1 MNPIKYRV
9 LVISTLF
16 LSLSCA
22 QDPVPKPQAY
32 LRLEF
37 PEASYQKLETNL
49 PFTIERNLL
58 ATKIE
63 TKTIKGPTES
73 YGITIQYP
81 NLKGSIYLTYKSIDN
96 KKENLIAFL
105 RDAQKFTQE
114 HTKKADEIV
123 EQPYENNKRRVYGM
137 LYEVGGNAAS
147 QSQFYVTDS
156 INHFLTGSL
165 YFYAKPNYDSIYPA
179 AKYLEKDIK
188 HIMETVSWK

>member
-1 MNPIKYRV
+1 MKH
-9 LVISTLF
+9 SFLF
-16 LSLSCA
+16 ICILFICLSCG

-37 PEASYQKLETNL
+37 PEASYNELNANL
-49 PFTIERNLL
+49 PFSFEKNQL
-58 ATKIE
+58 ATQIE
-63 TKTIKGPTES
+63 TKTIQGPTES
-73 YGITIQYP
+73 YGITLEYP
-81 NLKGSIYLTYKSIDN
+81 SLKGAIYLTYKSIDN
-96 KKENLIAFL
+96 NQDNLIAFL

-123 EQPYENNKRRVYGM
+123 EQPYENKTRKVYGM

-156 INHFLTGSL
+156 TNHFLTGSL

-188 HIMETVSWK
+188 QIMESVSWK

>member
-1 MNPIKYRV
+1 MCV
-9 LVISTLF
+9 
-16 LSLSCA
+16 SCG
-22 QDPVPKPQAY
+22 QDPVPKPKAH

-37 PEASYQKLETNL
+37 PDATYQETQLDL
-49 PFTIERNLL
+49 PFTFEKNKL

-63 TKTIKGPTES
+63 TKPLQGETES
-73 YGITIQYP
+73 YGVTLQYP
-81 NLKGSIYLTYKSIDN
+81 NLKGSIYLTYKSIN
-96 KKENLIAFL
+96 NSKENLIAFL

-114 HTKKADEIV
+114 HTRKADEIT
-123 EQPYENNKRRVYGM
+123 EQLYENKEQNVYGM
-137 LYEVGGNAAS
+137 IYEVGGNAAS

>member
-1 MNPIKYRV
+1 MKNSF
-9 LVISTLF
+9 LVFCILVVF
-16 LSLSCA
+16 MSCG
-22 QDPVPKPQAY
+22 QDPIPKPNAY

-37 PEASYQKLETNL
+37 PEAKYQELQLDL
-49 PFTIERNLL
+49 PFTFEKNPL

-63 TKTIKGPTES
+63 AKSLQGKTES
-73 YGITIQYP
+73 YGVTLQYP
-81 NLKGSIYLTYKSIDN
+81 SLKGAIYLTYKSIDN
-96 KKENLIAFL
+96 NQEHLMAFL

-123 EQPYENNKRRVYGM
+123 EQVFEDEKRHVYGM
-137 LYEVGGNAAS
+137 IYEVGGNAAS

-156 INHFLTGSL
+156 TNHFLTGSL

-188 HIMETVSWK
+188 HIMESVSWK